1 MARSSLC
8 SILIRTGLQRE
19 LSAAG
24 VFSSFMLKKR
34 VALGTRMV
42 SRACANMAARFTWKP
57 FLRSIRSIDGTAVDC
72 RKYIKQWLRCCSST
86 PGSQGKISETE
97 SEEFRGRPPA
107 YSRLVRS
114 GIRNFCKTSG
124 KPNEIPELF
133 NQFLCLPEQYKIA
146 SVDSALYWLSYYD
159 RTEAAFALKK
169 LMEEHGIPKS
179 YSTYS
184 ALAKLYSR
192 SSHKA
197 DYKTMFEEMI
207 KDGLT
212 PTARHYVPFVEAFTQ
227 RGDLMGAFSCLEEM
241 QRSGV
246 VRERNIDVHT
256 ALVRACTGQHSQQLQ
271 EKVLEIFREFRTYRD
286 PLSNDTLEAIKMWF
300 DR

>member
-1 MARSSLC
+1 
-8 SILIRTGLQRE
+8 
-19 LSAAG
+19 
-24 VFSSFMLKKR
+24 
-34 VALGTRMV
+34 
-42 SRACANMAARFTWKP
+42 MAARSAWKI
-57 FLRSIRSIDGTAVDC
+57 LQRSVRSTDETTTHFRQCIFQ
-72 RKYIKQWLRCCSST
+72 RLRCCSST
-86 PGSQGKISETE
+86 PGSQGKIPETE
-97 SEEFRGRPPA
+97 SEESRERPRT

-133 NQFLCLPEQYKIA
+133 NQFLRLPEQYKIA

-159 RTEAAFALKK
+159 RNEAAFALKN

-184 ALAKLYSR
+184 VLAKLYSR
-192 SSHKA
+192 SNHMA
-197 DYKTMFEEMI
+197 NYKTMFDEMI

-212 PTARHYVPFVEAFTQ
+212 PTVRHYVPFVEAFTQ

-256 ALVRACTGQHSQQLQ
+256 ALVRACTGQDSQQLQ
-271 EKVLEIFREFRTYRD
+271 DKVLEIFREFRAYRD
-286 PLSNDTLEAIKMWF
+286 PLTNDTLEAIKTWF
-300 DR
+300 DRYM

>member
-1 MARSSLC
+1 M
-8 SILIRTGLQRE
+8 T
-19 LSAAG
+19 
-24 VFSSFMLKKR
+24 
-34 VALGTRMV
+34 
-42 SRACANMAARFTWKP
+42 NMAARSAWKI
-57 FLRSIRSIDGTAVDC
+57 FQRSVRSIDETAADL
-72 RKYIKQWLRCCSST
+72 KQRIFQGVRCCSST
-86 PGSQGKISETE
+86 PGSQGKIPESETE
-97 SEEFRGRPPA
+97 ESREVART

-124 KPNEIPELF
+124 KANEIPELF
-133 NQFLCLPEQYKIA
+133 NQFLRLPKQYQIA
-146 SVDSALYWLSYYD
+146 SVDSALYWLSYYNRND
-159 RTEAAFALKK
+159 AAFALKH

-184 ALAKLYSR
+184 VLAKLYSS
-192 SSHKA
+192 SSHMTN
-197 DYKTMFEEMI
+197 YKTMFDEMI

-227 RGDLMGAFSCLEEM
+227 KGDLMGAFSCLEEM
-241 QRSGV
+241 QQSGV

-256 ALVRACTGQHSQQLQ
+256 ALVRACTGQDSKQLQ
-271 EKVLEIFREFRTYRD
+271 DKVLEIFREFRAYRD